1 VEAGRDGPAEFYG
14 MARRRA
20 MSDHRQTMRATQVF
34 GLSLFVLTASVAA
47 QVPVNNEPHHR
58 TTFANADFR
67 ILDVHLAPA
76 ESTLDHRHDHDIVTV
91 SMNVGTPTG
100 MVTGG
105 QAQTGPPRPLG
116 DATVAEYTGKPS
128 SHKVDNVGSAPYQ
141 LFAVENLRD
150 QKAWSAAPAISAPAT
165 TLATDGR
172 AMRIYDVRL
181 ATPTSQTTHT
191 HAVPTVAVLVS
202 GIVMSEGP
210 DAQAKALAP
219 APVGLKRLDSPG
231 QWVLIPRG
239 ETHTV
244 VRLGNMDARLLEIE
258 VR

>member
-1 VEAGRDGPAEFYG
+1 
-14 MARRRA
+14 M
-20 MSDHRQTMRATQVF
+20 
-34 GLSLFVLTASVAA
+34 FVLTATLAA

-58 TTFANADFR
+58 TVFQNADFR
-67 ILDVHLAPA
+67 ILDVHVAPG
-76 ESTLDHRHDHDIVTV
+76 ESTLDHRHEHDIVTV
-91 SMNVGTPTG
+91 SMNAGTATRI
-100 MVTGG
+100 VSAG
-105 QAQTGPPRPLG
+105 QTQNRPPRPLA
-116 DATVAEYTGKPS
+116 DATIAEYSGKPG
-128 SHKVDNVGSAPYQ
+128 SHKVDNTGTAAYQ

-150 QKAWSAAPAISAPAT
+150 AKAWATSPPVSALAT
-165 TLATDGR
+165 TLAADGR
-172 AMRIYDVRL
+172 AMRIYDVKL

-191 HAVPTVAVLVS
+191 HAVPTVAVLIN

-244 VRLGNMDARLLEIE
+244 VRLGNVDARLLEIE

>member
-1 VEAGRDGPAEFYG
+1 
-14 MARRRA
+14 
-20 MSDHRQTMRATQVF
+20 
-34 GLSLFVLTASVAA
+34 
-47 QVPVNNEPHHR
+47 
-58 TTFANADFR
+58 
-67 ILDVHLAPA
+67 
-76 ESTLDHRHDHDIVTV
+76 LDHRHDHDIATV
-91 SMNVGTPTG
+91 SMNAGTATRI
-100 MVTGG
+100 TAGG
-105 QAQTGPPRPLG
+105 QAQNRPPRPLA
-116 DATVAEYTGKPS
+116 DATVTEYTGKAS
-128 SHKVDNVGSAPYQ
+128 SHKLDNIGTTPYQ

-150 QKAWSAAPAISAPAT
+150 QQSWSSAPAVSGLAT
-165 TLATDGR
+165 RLATDGR
-172 AMRIYDVRL
+172 ALRIYDVKL

-191 HAVPTVAVLVS
+191 HAVPTVAVLIN

-231 QWVLIPRG
+231 QWVLVPRG

>member
-1 VEAGRDGPAEFYG
+1 MRDHP
-14 MARRRA
+14 
-20 MSDHRQTMRATQVF
+20 HTMRATQAT
-34 GLSLFVLTASVAA
+34 GLSLFVLTATLAA

-58 TTFANADFR
+58 TVYQNADFR
-67 ILDVHLAPA
+67 ILDVHVAPG
-76 ESTLDHRHDHDIVTV
+76 ESTLDHRHEHDIVTV
-91 SMNVGTPTG
+91 SMNAGTATRI
-100 MVTGG
+100 VSAG
-105 QAQTGPPRPLG
+105 QTQNRPPRPLA
-116 DATVAEYTGKPS
+116 DATIAEYTGKPG
-128 SHKVDNVGSAPYQ
+128 SHKVDNTGTAAYQ

-150 QKAWSAAPAISAPAT
+150 AKAWATSPPVSALAT

-172 AMRIYDVRL
+172 AMRIYDVKL

-191 HAVPTVAVLVS
+191 HAVPTVAVLIN

-244 VRLGNMDARLLEIE
+244 VRLGNVDARLLEIE

>member
-1 VEAGRDGPAEFYG
+1 
-14 MARRRA
+14 
-20 MSDHRQTMRATQVF
+20 MRATQVI
-34 GLSLFVLTASVAA
+34 GLSLLVLTATVAA
-47 QVPVNNEPHHR
+47 QVPVTDEPHHR
-58 TTFANADFR
+58 TAFQNADFR
-67 ILDVHLAPA
+67 ILDVRVAPG
-76 ESTLDHRHDHDIVTV
+76 ESTLDHRHDHDIATV
-91 SMNVGTPTG
+91 SMNAGTATRI
-100 MVTGG
+100 VANG
-105 QAQTGPPRPLG
+105 QAQNRPGRPLA
-116 DATVAEYTGKPS
+116 DATVTEYTGKPS
-128 SHKVDNVGSAPYQ
+128 SHKLDNVGAAPYM
-141 LFAVENLRD
+141 LFAVENLHD
-150 QKAWSAAPAISAPAT
+150 QKAWSTSPPVTAPAT

-191 HAVPTVAVLVS
+191 HAVPTVAVLIS

-231 QWVLIPRG
+231 QWVLVPRG

-244 VRLGNMDARLLEIE
+244 VRLGNVDARLLEIE

>member
-1 VEAGRDGPAEFYG
+1 MAGAPSTD
-14 MARRRA
+14 RRSSLR
-20 MSDHRQTMRATQVF
+20 MRVPV
-34 GLSLFVLTASVAA
+34 LSLTVALASVVLSA

-58 TTFANADFR
+58 TVYESADFR
-67 ILDVHLAPA
+67 ILDVRVAQG
-76 ESTLDHRHDHDIVTV
+76 ESTADHRHDHDIATI
-91 SMNVGTPTG
+91 SMNTGTATRIT
-100 MVTGG
+100 TGG
-105 QAQTGPPRPLG
+105 QAQNRPPRPLA
-116 DATVAEYTGKPS
+116 DATVTEYTGKAN
-128 SHKVDNVGSAPYQ
+128 SHKLDNIGTAPYQ

-150 QKAWSAAPAISAPAT
+150 QKAWSSAPAVSALAT

-172 AMRIYDVRL
+172 ALRIYDVKL

-191 HAVPTVAVLVS
+191 HAVPTVAVLIN

-219 APVGLKRLDSPG
+219 APVGLKRLDAPG
-231 QWVLIPRG
+231 QWVLVPRG

-244 VRLGNMDARLLEIE
+244 VRLGNVDARLLEIE

>member
-1 VEAGRDGPAEFYG
+1 MRVPA
-14 MARRRA
+14 
-20 MSDHRQTMRATQVF
+20 
-34 GLSLFVLTASVAA
+34 LSITVALASVVLSA

-58 TTFANADFR
+58 TVYENADFR
-67 ILDVHLAPA
+67 ILDVRVSPG
-76 ESTLDHRHDHDIVTV
+76 ESTADHRHDHDIATV
-91 SMNVGTPTG
+91 SMNAGTATRI
-100 MVTGG
+100 TAGG
-105 QAQTGPPRPLG
+105 EAQNRPPRPLA
-116 DATVAEYTGKPS
+116 DATVTEYTGKAS
-128 SHKVDNVGSAPYQ
+128 SHKLDNIGAAPYQ

-150 QKAWSAAPAISAPAT
+150 QKAWSTAPAIAALAT

-172 AMRIYDVRL
+172 ALRIYDVKL

-191 HAVPTVAVLVS
+191 HAVPTVAVLIN

-219 APVGLKRLDSPG
+219 APVGLKRLDAPG
-231 QWVLIPRG
+231 QWLLVPRG

-244 VRLGNMDARLLEIE
+244 VRLGNVDARLLEIE

>member
-1 VEAGRDGPAEFYG
+1 MRDHP
-14 MARRRA
+14 
-20 MSDHRQTMRATQVF
+20 HTMRATQAT
-34 GLSLFVLTASVAA
+34 GLSLFVLTATLAA

-58 TTFANADFR
+58 TVYQNADFR
-67 ILDVHLAPA
+67 ILDVHVAPG

-91 SMNVGTPTG
+91 SMNAGTATRI
-100 MVTGG
+100 VTAG
-105 QAQTGPPRPLG
+105 QSQNRPPRPLA
-116 DATVAEYTGKPS
+116 DATIAEYTGKPG
-128 SHKVDNVGSAPYQ
+128 SHKVDNTGTAAYQ

-150 QKAWSAAPAISAPAT
+150 AKAWATSPPVSALAT

-172 AMRIYDVRL
+172 AMRIYDVKL

-191 HAVPTVAVLVS
+191 HAVPTVAVLIN

-244 VRLGNMDARLLEIE
+244 VRLGNVDARLLEIE

>member
-1 VEAGRDGPAEFYG
+1 
-14 MARRRA
+14 
-20 MSDHRQTMRATQVF
+20 MRAPV
-34 GLSLFVLTASVAA
+34 LSITVVLASVVLSA

-58 TTFANADFR
+58 TVYENADFR
-67 ILDVHLAPA
+67 ILDVRVAPG
-76 ESTLDHRHDHDIVTV
+76 ESTADHRHDHDIATV
-91 SMNVGTPTG
+91 SMNAGTATRIT
-100 MVTGG
+100 TGG
-105 QAQTGPPRPLG
+105 QAQNRPPRPLA
-116 DATVAEYTGKPS
+116 DATVTEYTGKAS
-128 SHKVDNVGSAPYQ
+128 SHKLDNIGAAPYQ

-150 QKAWSAAPAISAPAT
+150 QKAWSTAPAIAALAT

-172 AMRIYDVRL
+172 ALRIYDVKL

-191 HAVPTVAVLVS
+191 HAVPTVAVLIN

-219 APVGLKRLDSPG
+219 APVGLKRLDAPG
-231 QWVLIPRG
+231 QWLLVPRG

-244 VRLGNMDARLLEIE
+244 VRLGNVDARLLEIE

>member
-1 VEAGRDGPAEFYG
+1 
-14 MARRRA
+14 
-20 MSDHRQTMRATQVF
+20 MSDHPQTMRATQVS
-34 GLSLFVLTASVAA
+34 GLVLAVLTASVAA
-47 QVPVNNEPHHR
+47 QVPVSNEPHHR
-58 TTFANADFR
+58 TVFQNADFR
-67 ILDVHLAPA
+67 VLDVRVDPGD
-76 ESTLDHRHDHDIVTV
+76 STADHRHDHDIVTV
-91 SMNVGTPTG
+91 SMNAGTPTRII
-100 MVTGG
+100 TGG
-105 QAQTGPPRPLG
+105 QTQNRPPRPLA
-116 DATVAEYTGKPS
+116 DATVAEYTGKPA

-150 QKAWSAAPAISAPAT
+150 ATSWSATPPVSALAT
-165 TLATDGR
+165 RLATDGR
-172 AMRIYDVRL
+172 ALRIYDVRL

-191 HAVPTVAVLVS
+191 HAVPTVAVLIN

-231 QWVLIPRG
+231 QWVMIPRG

-244 VRLGNMDARLLEIE
+244 VRLGNVDARLLEIE

>member
-1 VEAGRDGPAEFYG
+1 
-14 MARRRA
+14 
-20 MSDHRQTMRATQVF
+20 MSDHPQTMRATQAI
-34 GLSLFVLTASVAA
+34 GLSLFVLTATIAA
-47 QVPVNNEPHHR
+47 QVPVNNEAHHR
-58 TTFANADFR
+58 TVYQNADFR
-67 ILDVHLAPA
+67 ILDVHVAPG
-76 ESTLDHRHDHDIVTV
+76 ESTLDHRHDHDIATV
-91 SMNVGTPTG
+91 SMNAGTATRI
-100 MVTGG
+100 VTGG
-105 QAQTGPPRPLG
+105 QAQNRPPRPLA
-116 DATVAEYTGKPS
+116 DASITEYTGKPG
-128 SHKVDNVGSAPYQ
+128 SHKLDNTGTAAYQ

-150 QKAWSAAPAISAPAT
+150 AKAWTSSPPVSALAT
-165 TLATDGR
+165 RLATDGR
-172 AMRIYDVRL
+172 AMRIYDVKL

-191 HAVPTVAVLVS
+191 HAVPTVAVLIN

>member
-1 VEAGRDGPAEFYG
+1 
-14 MARRRA
+14 
-20 MSDHRQTMRATQVF
+20 MRATQAT
-34 GLSLFVLTASVAA
+34 GLSLFVLTATLAA

-58 TTFANADFR
+58 TVYQNADFR
-67 ILDVHLAPA
+67 ILDVRVAPG
-76 ESTLDHRHDHDIVTV
+76 ESTLDHRHEHDIVTV
-91 SMNVGTPTG
+91 SMNAGTATRI
-100 MVTGG
+100 VSAG
-105 QAQTGPPRPLG
+105 QTQNRPPRPLA
-116 DATVAEYTGKPS
+116 DATIAEYTGKPG
-128 SHKVDNVGSAPYQ
+128 SHKVDNTGTVDYQ

-150 QKAWSAAPAISAPAT
+150 AKVWAASPPVSALAT
-165 TLATDGR
+165 TLVTDGR
-172 AMRIYDVRL
+172 AMRIYDVKL

-191 HAVPTVAVLVS
+191 HAVPTVAVLIN

-244 VRLGNMDARLLEIE
+244 VRLGNVDARLLEIE

>member
-1 VEAGRDGPAEFYG
+1 
-14 MARRRA
+14 
-20 MSDHRQTMRATQVF
+20 MRAPA
-34 GLSLFVLTASVAA
+34 LSITVALASVVLSA

-58 TTFANADFR
+58 TVYENADFR
-67 ILDVHLAPA
+67 ILDVRVAPG
-76 ESTLDHRHDHDIVTV
+76 ESTADHRHDHDIATV
-91 SMNVGTPTG
+91 SMNAGTATRIT
-100 MVTGG
+100 TGG
-105 QAQTGPPRPLG
+105 QAQNRPPRPLA
-116 DATVAEYTGKPS
+116 DATVTEYTGKAS
-128 SHKVDNVGSAPYQ
+128 SHKLDNIGAAPYQ

-150 QKAWSAAPAISAPAT
+150 QKAWSTAPAIAALAT

-172 AMRIYDVRL
+172 ALRIYDVKL

-191 HAVPTVAVLVS
+191 HAVPTVAVLIN

-219 APVGLKRLDSPG
+219 APVGLKRLDAPG
-231 QWVLIPRG
+231 QWLLVPRG

-244 VRLGNMDARLLEIE
+244 VRLGNVDARLLEIE

>member
-1 VEAGRDGPAEFYG
+1 
-14 MARRRA
+14 MAPRRA
-20 MSDHRQTMRATQVF
+20 MSDHPQTMRATQAI
-34 GLSLFVLTASVAA
+34 GLSLLVLTATLAA
-47 QVPVNNEPHHR
+47 QVPVNDEPHHR
-58 TTFANADFR
+58 TVYQNADFR
-67 ILDVHLAPA
+67 ILDVRVAPG
-76 ESTLDHRHDHDIVTV
+76 ESTLDHRHDHDIFTV
-91 SMNVGTPTG
+91 SMNAGTATRI
-100 MVTGG
+100 VANG
-105 QAQTGPPRPLG
+105 QAQNRPGRPLA
-116 DATVAEYTGKPS
+116 DATVTEYTGKPS
-128 SHKVDNVGSAPYQ
+128 SHKLDNVGAAPYM

-150 QKAWSAAPAISAPAT
+150 QKAWSAAPPVSALAT

-172 AMRIYDVRL
+172 ALRVYDIRL

-191 HAVPTVAVLVS
+191 HAVPTVAVLIN

-231 QWVLIPRG
+231 QWVLVPRG

-244 VRLGNMDARLLEIE
+244 VRLGNMDARLLEVE

>member
-1 VEAGRDGPAEFYG
+1 

-20 MSDHRQTMRATQVF
+20 MSDHPLTMRATQVS
-34 GLSLFVLTASVAA
+34 GLVLAVLTASVAS

-58 TTFANADFR
+58 TVFQNADFR
-67 ILDVHLAPA
+67 VLDVRVDPGD
-76 ESTLDHRHDHDIVTV
+76 STADHRHDHDIVTV
-91 SMNVGTPTG
+91 SMNAGTATRLT
-100 MVTGG
+100 TGG
-105 QAQTGPPRPLG
+105 QAQNRPPRPLA

-128 SHKVDNVGSAPYQ
+128 SHKVDNVGNAPYQ

-150 QKAWSAAPAISAPAT
+150 AKAWSPTPPVSALAT

-172 AMRIYDVRL
+172 ALRIYDVRL

-191 HAVPTVAVLVS
+191 HAVPTVAVLIN

-244 VRLGNMDARLLEIE
+244 VRLGNVDARLMEIE

>member
-1 VEAGRDGPAEFYG
+1 
-14 MARRRA
+14 
-20 MSDHRQTMRATQVF
+20 MRATQVF
-34 GLSLFVLTASVAA
+34 GLSLFVLTATVAA

-67 ILDVHLAPA
+67 ILDVQVAPGD
-76 ESTLDHRHDHDIVTV
+76 STLDHRHDHDIVTV
-91 SMNVGTPTG
+91 SMNAGTPTRI
-100 MVTGG
+100 VANG
-105 QAQTGPPRPLG
+105 QAQDRPPRPLAN
-116 DATVAEYTGKPS
+116 ATIAEYTGKPS
-128 SHKVDNVGSAPYQ
+128 SHKVDNLGKVAYQ
-141 LFAVENLRD
+141 LFAIENLRD
-150 QKAWSAAPAISAPAT
+150 AKTWASPPPLSALAT
-165 TLATDGR
+165 TPVTEGR
-172 AMRIYDVRL
+172 AFRIFDVKL
-181 ATPTSQTTHT
+181 ATPASQTTHT
-191 HAVPTVAVLVS
+191 HAVPTVAVLIS

-244 VRLGNMDARLLEIE
+244 VRLGNVDARLMEIE

>member
-1 VEAGRDGPAEFYG
+1 
-14 MARRRA
+14 
-20 MSDHRQTMRATQVF
+20 MRATQAT
-34 GLSLFVLTASVAA
+34 GLSLFVLTATLAA

-58 TTFANADFR
+58 TVYQNADFR
-67 ILDVHLAPA
+67 ILDVRVAPG
-76 ESTLDHRHDHDIVTV
+76 ESTLDHRHEHDIVTV
-91 SMNVGTPTG
+91 SMNAGTATRI
-100 MVTGG
+100 VSAG
-105 QAQTGPPRPLG
+105 QTQNRPPRPLA
-116 DATVAEYTGKPS
+116 DATIAEYTGKPG
-128 SHKVDNVGSAPYQ
+128 SHKVDNTGTVDYQ

-150 QKAWSAAPAISAPAT
+150 AKAWAASPPVSALAT
-165 TLATDGR
+165 TLVTDGR
-172 AMRIYDVRL
+172 AMRIYDVKL

-191 HAVPTVAVLVS
+191 HAVPTVAVLIN

-244 VRLGNMDARLLEIE
+244 VRLGNVDARLLEIE

>member
-1 VEAGRDGPAEFYG
+1 
-14 MARRRA
+14 
-20 MSDHRQTMRATQVF
+20 MRATQVF
-34 GLSLFVLTASVAA
+34 GVSLFVLTATVAA

-58 TTFANADFR
+58 TVFENADFR
-67 ILDVHLAPA
+67 ILDVRVAPG
-76 ESTLDHRHDHDIVTV
+76 ESTADHRHDHDIATV
-91 SMNVGTPTG
+91 SMNTGTPTRI
-100 MVTGG
+100 VASG
-105 QAQTGPPRPLG
+105 QTQNRPPRPLA
-116 DATVAEYTGKPS
+116 DATVTEYTGKPS
-128 SHKVDNVGSAPYQ
+128 SHKLDNVGAAPYQ

-150 QKAWSAAPAISAPAT
+150 LKAWSAAPPVTAPAT
-165 TLATDGR
+165 MLATDGR
-172 AMRIYDVRL
+172 ALRIYDIRL

-191 HAVPTVAVLVS
+191 HAVPTVGVLIS

-231 QWVLIPRG
+231 QWVLVPRG

-244 VRLGNMDARLLEIE
+244 VRLGNVDARLLEIE

>member
-1 VEAGRDGPAEFYG
+1 
-14 MARRRA
+14 
-20 MSDHRQTMRATQVF
+20 MRPTQAI
-34 GLSLFVLTASVAA
+34 GLSLFVLTATLAA
-47 QVPVNNEPHHR
+47 QVPVTSDPHHR
-58 TTFANADFR
+58 TVYQNADFR
-67 ILDVHLAPA
+67 ILDVRVAPG
-76 ESTLDHRHDHDIVTV
+76 ESTLDHRHEHDIVTV
-91 SMNVGTPTG
+91 SMNAGTPTRI
-100 MVTGG
+100 VSAG
-105 QAQTGPPRPLG
+105 QSQNRPPRPLA
-116 DATVAEYTGKPS
+116 DATLAEYTGKPG
-128 SHKVDNVGSAPYQ
+128 SHKVDNTGTAPYQ

-150 QKAWSAAPAISAPAT
+150 AKSWGTAPALSALAT

-172 AMRIYDVRL
+172 SMRVYDVKL

-191 HAVPTVAVLVS
+191 HAVPTVAVLIN

-244 VRLGNMDARLLEIE
+244 VRLGNVDARLLEIE

>member
-1 VEAGRDGPAEFYG
+1 
-14 MARRRA
+14 
-20 MSDHRQTMRATQVF
+20 MSDHPQTMRATQVI
-34 GLSLFVLTASVAA
+34 GLSLFVLTAAVAA

-58 TTFANADFR
+58 TVFQNADFR
-67 ILDVHLAPA
+67 ILDVHVAPG

-91 SMNVGTPTG
+91 SMNAGTATRI
-100 MVTGG
+100 VTGG
-105 QAQTGPPRPLG
+105 QAQNRPPRPLA
-116 DATVAEYTGKPS
+116 DATIAEYTGKPS
-128 SHKVDNVGSAPYQ
+128 SHKVDNTGTTAYQ

-150 QKAWSAAPAISAPAT
+150 AKAWASSPPVSALAT
-165 TLATDGR
+165 RLATDGR

-191 HAVPTVAVLVS
+191 HAVPTIAVLIS

-231 QWVLIPRG
+231 QWVLVPRG

-244 VRLGNMDARLLEIE
+244 VRLGNIDARLMEIE